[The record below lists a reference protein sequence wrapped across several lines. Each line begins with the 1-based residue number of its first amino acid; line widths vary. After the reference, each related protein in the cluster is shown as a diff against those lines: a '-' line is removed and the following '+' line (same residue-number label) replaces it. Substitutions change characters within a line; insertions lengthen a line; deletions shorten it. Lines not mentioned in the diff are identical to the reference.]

1 MSNSSLL
8 NGLPMWVKG
17 IAVVG
22 VPSLIAFYLVLVVTG
37 AIPSA
42 LSSEHEQIQTQQAT
56 EQTRVREEHKAQ
68 EQARQEQSQLL
79 RLICANTAKSEAVS
93 LECLRSR

>member
-1 MSNSSLL
+1 MSNSTVL
-8 NGLPMWVKG
+8 NGLPTWVKA

-22 VPSLIAFYLVLVVTG
+22 FPVIVATYLLLAVTG

-56 EQTRVREEHKAQ
+56 EQTRVREEHKAKL
-68 EQARQEQSQLL
+68 S
-79 RLICANTAKSEAVS
+79 VV
-93 LECLRSR
+93 